1 MIGRSYNLDNN
12 NCIII
17 YCFVPAINASNIAI
31 LLEMNFNKFNDSLIV
46 RIVQWQEFQNLDDE
60 YLFRLG
66 SWWWEKTLEIGAPCI
81 DKYAHNSN

>member
-1 MIGRSYNLDNN
+1 MKTFHRLITDLMREMINSVLIDREKLNLNN

-46 RIVQWQEFQNLDDE
+46 
-60 YLFRLG
+60 
-66 SWWWEKTLEIGAPCI
+66 
-81 DKYAHNSN
+81 